1 MSRFSIEVSEK
12 DASNMLYA
20 ALKAVIKQRGG
31 QIVLDEDTRR
41 HIADV
46 SKWIIN
52 PVGARGLLLC
62 GIPGNGKTVMA
73 LAIAWLIEYLTSQEY
88 GSQSREIVKFF
99 TAKGICRICAAAEKF
114 KDQYDDY
121 ERIFTE
127 PMIIIDDLGA
137 EPTEI
142 TVYGQTQTPIVDIIS
157 ERYRRQLFTII
168 TSNLDVDQ
176 IKTKYGV
183 RIYDRLKEMLT
194 PIGYLN
200 PSYRGQNT

>member
-1 MSRFSIEVSEK
+1 
-12 DASNMLYA
+12 
-20 ALKAVIKQRGG
+20 
-31 QIVLDEDTRR
+31 
-41 HIADV
+41 
-46 SKWIIN
+46 
-52 PVGARGLLLC
+52 
-62 GIPGNGKTVMA
+62 MA

-127 PMIIIDDLGA
+127 PKIIIDDLGA